1 MLAESGIVMHAQP
14 QPYHDISY
22 TGARRFIVRSRVRN
36 NHLMTRAEQKSASSL
51 LRVIVFVAIMAL
63 VSGCLFKK
71 DGDEGMSDA
80 AQFYA
85 RASKALAGGD
95 YDTAIRYYETL
106 EARFPF
112 SNQARQGQ
120 LDLIYAYYR
129 NRQPESV
136 IDAAEQFEREN
147 PTHPRV
153 DYTLYM
159 RGMALF
165 AGEKSAFHKLF
176 RVDLSKR
183 PPKDARDSYSAF
195 AELIRRY
202 PDSRYAPDA
211 RQRMVFLRN
220 RVAEHENHIARYY
233 FERGAYAA
241 ALNRAAYTLQVF
253 DGAPTS
259 PETLRIMVESYRK
272 LGMYDLADDAER
284 ILVASYPGAKKPAPA
299 EDDPWYRFW

>member
-1 MLAESGIVMHAQP
+1 MTNPFSLSVCRNML
-14 QPYHDISY
+14 
-22 TGARRFIVRSRVRN
+22 
-36 NHLMTRAEQKSASSL
+36 L
-51 LRVIVFVAIMAL
+51 LAL
-63 VSGCLFKK
+63 LAGVLSGCLFKK
-71 DGDEGMSDA
+71 DEDEGASG
-80 AQFYA
+80 AQQLYD
-85 RASKALAGGD
+85 RASKSLEGGD

-120 LDLIYAYYR
+120 LDLIYAFYK

-165 AGEKSAFHKLF
+165 SGERAWIHKMF

-195 AELIRRY
+195 AELVRRF

-233 FERGAYAA
+233 YKRGAFAA
-241 ALNRAAYTLQVF
+241 ALGRASYTLQVF
-253 DGAPTS
+253 DGAPAIE
-259 PETLRIMVESYRK
+259 ETLRIMVDSYRE
-272 LGMYDLADDAER
+272 LGMYDLAQDAENV
-284 ILVASYPGAKKPAPA
+284 LAYNYPDADQPPVTK
-299 EDDPWYRFW
+299 EDEPWYQFWN

>member
-1 MLAESGIVMHAQP
+1 LRAALDRTENHAKN
-14 QPYHDISY
+14 DLS
-22 TGARRFIVRSRVRN
+22 
-36 NHLMTRAEQKSASSL
+36 MTTTNRQSATKLLSL
-51 LRVIVFVAIMAL
+51 LLTIVLMPTI
-63 VSGCLFKK
+63 SGCLFKK
-71 DGDEGMSDA
+71 DPDEGMSGA
-80 AQFYA
+80 QQFYD

-95 YDTAIRYYETL
+95 YDNAIRYYETL
-106 EARFPF
+106 EARYPF

-136 IDAAEQFEREN
+136 VDAAQQFEREN

-165 AGEKSAFHKLF
+165 SGEKSGFHKLF

-220 RVAEHENHIARYY
+220 RVAEHENHIAHYY
-233 FERGAYAA
+233 YERGAYAA
-241 ALNRAAYTLQVF
+241 ALSRATYTLQVF

-284 ILVASYPGAKKPAPA
+284 ILVASFPDAEKPEFD
-299 EDDPWYRFW
+299 EDDPWYQFW

>member
-1 MLAESGIVMHAQP
+1 MI
-14 QPYHDISY
+14 
-22 TGARRFIVRSRVRN
+22 TVRN
-36 NHLMTRAEQKSASSL
+36 LKSSITLKLAL
-51 LRVIVFVAIMAL
+51 AVITAAL
-63 VSGCLFKK
+63 ASGCLFKK
-71 DGDEGMSDA
+71 KDPDA
-80 AQFYA
+80 GLSGAQQFYD
-85 RASKALAGGD
+85 RASKSLQKGD
-95 YDTAIRYYETL
+95 YENAIQYYETL

-165 AGEKSAFHKLF
+165 SGERTAFHKLF

-202 PDSRYAPDA
+202 PDSRYAADA
-211 RQRMVFLRN
+211 RQRMLFLRN
-220 RVAEHENHIARYY
+220 RVALHENHIARYY

-241 ALNRAAYTLQVF
+241 ALARATYTLQVF
-253 DGAPTS
+253 DGVPTS
-259 PETLRIMVESYRK
+259 PETLRIMVDSYRK

-284 ILVASYPGAKKPAPA
+284 ILVASFPEAQKPDPV
-299 EDDPWYRFW
+299 EDDPWYQFW

>member
-1 MLAESGIVMHAQP
+1 MKFNPRA
-14 QPYHDISY
+14 ISRIAGPLVL
-22 TGARRFIVRSRVRN
+22 TLIAAG
-36 NHLMTRAEQKSASSL
+36 L
-51 LRVIVFVAIMAL
+51 L
-63 VSGCLFKK
+63 SGCLFRKE
-71 DGDEGMSDA
+71 DPDAGLSDA
-80 AQFYA
+80 QQFYD
-85 RASKALAGGD
+85 RASKSLRSGD
-95 YDTAIRYYETL
+95 YDTAIQYFETL

-136 IDAAEQFEREN
+136 IDAAQQFEREN

-165 AGEKSAFHKLF
+165 SGEKAWAHRLF
-176 RVDLSKR
+176 RIDLSQR

-195 AELIRRY
+195 AELVRRF
-202 PDSRYAPDA
+202 PNSRYAPDA
-211 RQRMVFLRN
+211 RQRMIFLRN

-241 ALNRAAYTLQVF
+241 ALARANYTLEVF
-253 DGAPTS
+253 DGAPTI
-259 PETLRIMVESYRK
+259 PETLRIMVDSYRE
-272 LGMYDLADDAER
+272 LGLYDLAAEAEQ
-284 ILVASYPGAKKPAPA
+284 VMAANFPEAKQPKPA
-299 EDDPWYRFW
+299 DDGDPWYKLW